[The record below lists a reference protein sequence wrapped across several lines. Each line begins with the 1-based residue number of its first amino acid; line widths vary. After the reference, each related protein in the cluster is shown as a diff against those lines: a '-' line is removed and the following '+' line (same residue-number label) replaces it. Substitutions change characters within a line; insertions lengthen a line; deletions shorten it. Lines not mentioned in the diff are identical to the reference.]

1 MTGILIFILFMLNI
15 FLIFA
20 VVLLYQR
27 QNRFKEMEENQRKI
41 QQESEEMLSAFLF
54 ELKEEN
60 QSFISKFQQD
70 KMQTNQVNIQNEE
83 SREIVK
89 QEEPL
94 TAETYSR
101 MLASEAYQNSNK
113 KMSVQEDIEKTFAE
127 QVEML
132 AQQGLSSSE
141 IARQLKKGKTE
152 VELLLKFHKNH
163 R

>member
-1 MTGILIFILFMLNI
+1 MTGILIFILFMMNT

-70 KMQTNQVNIQNEE
+70 NIQTNLVNIPKEE
-83 SREIVK
+83 TREISK
-89 QEEPL
+89 QEEPIA
-94 TAETYSR
+94 AETYSR

-113 KMSVQEDIEKTFAE
+113 KMNAEENIEKTFAE
-127 QVEML
+127 QVEIL
-132 AQQGLSSSE
+132 ARKGLSSIE

-152 VELLLKFHKNH
+152 VELLLKFHKNQ
-163 R
+163 

>member
-1 MTGILIFILFMLNI
+1 MMNT

-70 KMQTNQVNIQNEE
+70 NIQTNLVNIPKEE
-83 SREIVK
+83 TREISK
-89 QEEPL
+89 QEEPIA
-94 TAETYSR
+94 AETYSR

-113 KMSVQEDIEKTFAE
+113 KMNAEENIEKTFAE
-127 QVEML
+127 QVEIL
-132 AQQGLSSSE
+132 ARKGLSSIE

-152 VELLLKFHKNH
+152 VELLLKFHKNQS
-163 R
+163 